1 MDLSKL
7 MVTSRCSD
15 FEVMPKSRA
24 EPLVVSSQNCESFVC
39 KKHWVVI
46 YIYIVKDVTM

>member
-1 MDLSKL
+1 

-24 EPLVVSSQNCESFVC
+24 ENSVVSSQNRESFIC
-39 KKHWVVI
+39 KKKHWVVI
-46 YIYIVKDVTM
+46 YS